1 MGADRVGR
9 VERAVDIVDGDER
22 AIDVEALDAAG
33 RHIGGGADGKGILG
47 HDLSIAVDD
56 VPCFNRARE
65 KCKWGPSGAAGPQP
79 N

>member
-9 VERAVDIVDGDER
+9 VERAVDVVDGDQR

-47 HDLSIAVDD
+47 HDLSIAIDD
-56 VPCFNRARE
+56 VRALTGRR
-65 KCKWGPSGAAGPQP
+65 KSASGVTRG
-79 N
+79 